1 MSERLQKIISRAGIA
16 SRRKAEELIVAGRV
30 TVNGEVA
37 TQLGSRADSANDTVC
52 VDGKVVHDS
61 GARRYLVLNKPK
73 GCVTTTDDPEGRTT
87 VMDLLGTQAA
97 KGLYPVGRLDYNTEG
112 LLILT
117 NDGDFS
123 NQILSAKNKIPKT
136 YQVKV
141 SGFPSEE
148 AIRELR
154 HGIRLD
160 GVLVRPE
167 SIRLRRDAENPWFE
181 ITLVQG
187 RNRQIHRMFE
197 RIGFL
202 VEKIRRVS
210 IGNLYLKGLEPRQ
223 IRELS
228 PKEVERLLNFKP
240 RVVRESGDFER
251 ESRPRPQRSAQR
263 SANLPGER
271 RSGARRSAPPSG
283 RSRYGT
289 ERPGE
294 RRSGRPGGTGSRRPD
309 DRRPRYGAERSSES
323 RSGHP
328 DGTGSRRPSDRR
340 PRRVE
345 HEDRSGEQGSRR
357 GAAQTNRLRREA
369 RPHQRPA
376 RRQPSGASSPAR
388 ARTGGRAG
396 SPGRSP
402 ARSRGPRS
410 SHPGSRA
417 RP

>member
-16 SRRKAEELIVAGRV
+16 SRRKAEELILAGRV
-30 TVNGEVA
+30 SVNGEVA
-37 TQLGSRADSANDTVC
+37 TQLGSRADAASDTVC
-52 VDGKVVHDS
+52 VDGKVVLDS
-61 GARRYLVLNKPK
+61 GARRYLALHKPK

-87 VMDLLGTQAA
+87 VMDLLGAHAA
-97 KGLYPVGRLDYNTEG
+97 KGLHPVGRLDYNTEG

-117 NDGDFS
+117 DDGDFS
-123 NQILSAKNKIPKT
+123 NRILSAKNRIPKT

-141 SGFPSEE
+141 SGFPPEE
-148 AIRELR
+148 AIQRLR

-160 GVLVRPE
+160 GILARPE
-167 SIRLRRDAENPWFE
+167 SIRLMREAENPWFE

-240 RVVRESGDFER
+240 RVVRDGGDFER
-251 ESRPRPQRSAQR
+251 DPRPSPQRSARR

-271 RSGARRSAPPSG
+271 RSEGGRSARPSA
-283 RSRYGT
+283 RYSR
-289 ERPGE
+289 ERPSE
-294 RRSGRPGGTGSRRPD
+294 RRSGRSGGTASRRP
-309 DRRPRYGAERSSES
+309 A
-323 RSGHP
+323 
-328 DGTGSRRPSDRR
+328 DRR

-345 HEDRSGEQGSRR
+345 HEDRPGERGSRR

-369 RPHQRPA
+369 RPQQRPA
-376 RRQPSGASSPAR
+376 RRRPSGASSPAR
-388 ARTGGRAG
+388 ARIGGRAG

-402 ARSRGPRS
+402 ARSRGQRS

>member
-16 SRRKAEELIVAGRV
+16 SRRKAEELIVAGHV
-30 TVNGEVA
+30 TVNGEVV
-37 TQLGSRADSANDTVC
+37 TQLGSRADSASDTVC

-61 GARRYLVLNKPK
+61 GARRYLALHKPK

-87 VMDLLGTQAA
+87 VMDLLGAHAA

-117 NDGDFS
+117 DDGDFS
-123 NQILSAKNKIPKT
+123 NRILSAKNRIPKT

-141 SGFPSEE
+141 SGFPPEE
-148 AIRELR
+148 AIQRLR

-160 GVLVRPE
+160 GILARPE
-167 SIRLRRDAENPWFE
+167 SIRLMREAENPWFE

-210 IGNLYLKGLEPRQ
+210 IGSLYLKGLEPRQ

-240 RVVRESGDFER
+240 RIVRDSGDLER
-251 ESRPRPQRSAQR
+251 ESRPSPQRSAQR

-271 RSGARRSAPPSG
+271 RSKVGRSARPSARG
-283 RSRYGT
+283 RYSR
-289 ERPGE
+289 ELPGE
-294 RRSGRPGGTGSRRPD
+294 RRSGRPGGTGSRRPV
-309 DRRPRYGAERSSES
+309 
-323 RSGHP
+323 
-328 DGTGSRRPSDRR
+328 DRR
-340 PRRVE
+340 PRRF
-345 HEDRSGEQGSRR
+345 EDEERSGERGSYR
-357 GAAQTNRLRREA
+357 GAARTNRLRREG
-369 RPHQRPA
+369 RPQQRPA
-376 RRQPSGASSPAR
+376 RRRPSGANSPAR

-402 ARSRGPRS
+402 ARSQGQRS